1 MFKFLKKVFKKY
13 NDVNCL
19 MKKDMEECAYK
30 NKEINH
36 TVIPTVFTEDCKCM
50 KRIKEISWKNINVME
65 NL

>member
-50 KRIKEISWKNINVME
+50 KRIKEIS
-65 NL
+65 